1 VRDNFYGSRVFLGVP
16 MCNKMRQLI
25 FEVRMKAGI
34 CKELEILGW
43 RVNTNPL
50 RSKGEGKLALVEV
63 GRGARKI
70 ISVR

>member
-1 VRDNFYGSRVFLGVP
+1 

-25 FEVRMKAGI
+25 FEVRMKTGI